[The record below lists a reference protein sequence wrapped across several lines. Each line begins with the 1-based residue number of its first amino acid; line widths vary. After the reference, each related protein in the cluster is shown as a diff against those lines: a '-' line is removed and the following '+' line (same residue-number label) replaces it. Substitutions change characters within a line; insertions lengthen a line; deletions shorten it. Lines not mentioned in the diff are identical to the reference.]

1 MVKVKFCPTTE
12 QEWENA
18 AKLKNCNIMADQQ
31 RCSDA
36 HKFVYHCVINEF
48 QNETLEVCAPQK
60 LIAGILIKLT

>member
-1 MVKVKFCPTTE
+1 
-12 QEWENA
+12 
-18 AKLKNCNIMADQQ
+18 MANQQ